1 MDSVQDR
8 LPGGGFVGQLVFAI
22 LALVALYYLYQF
34 LFGQSG
40 LEGTTVL
47 NGIKDANPSTAYI
60 TPGDQLPA
68 LYEGGEYSLNG
79 WIYINDY
86 SVRRGLNKHV
96 FSIGGSSFLTVAV
109 FLGPYK
115 NSLAVR
121 VHTRQSSTTASSAA
135 PAGPATAATTSD
147 DLTITNITPLF
158 QTPQMENSLVSGN
171 RLCDIPSIDMQ
182 KWVQITITLNNKTCD
197 VYVDGK
203 LARSCILPAFYKVDR
218 SNLKLNIADFGGFG
232 GFISNVSA
240 YNYALNPEQIWRLY
254 MSGPGPQYGLLDY
267 FKSLFDPKAVSSLD
281 FPKKNSTA

>member
-1 MDSVQDR
+1 MDSVQNK
-8 LPGGGFVGQLVFAI
+8 LPGGGLIGQLIFTI

-34 LFGQSG
+34 LFGPSG

-47 NGIKDANPSTAYI
+47 NGIQDANPSKAYI
-60 TPGDQLPA
+60 TSADKLPA

-86 SVRRGLNKHV
+86 AVNRGLNKHV
-96 FSIGGSSFLTVAV
+96 FSIGGSTFLTVAV

-121 VHTRQSSTTASSAA
+121 VHTKQGSASPGAAA
-135 PAGPATAATTSD
+135 PSTGSPGTASD
-147 DLTITNITPLF
+147 DLSIINIKPLF
-158 QTPQMENSLVSGN
+158 KTPQMENGLMSGN
-171 RLCDIPSIDMQ
+171 RPCDIPSIDLQ
-182 KWVQITITLNNKTCD
+182 KWVQVTIALNNKTCD

-203 LARSCILPAFYKVDR
+203 LARSCILPAFYKVDK
-218 SNLKLNIADFGGFG
+218 SNLTLNVADFGGFG
-232 GFISNVSA
+232 GFVSNISA

-267 FKSLFDPKAVSSLD
+267 FKSLFDPTAVSSLD
-281 FPKKNSTA
+281 FPKKNITA